1 MFANRKTRTLLI
13 AFVGAVSL
21 TAPAQ
26 ESPSGLSS
34 HPMIGEK
41 APVFD
46 LEKVG
51 GGSLD
56 LEGLRGRY
64 VVIHFGTSW

>member
-1 MFANRKTRTLLI
+1 MLANRILRF
-13 AFVGAVSL
+13 FVIVSMSVMTQSAL
-21 TAPAQ
+21 AQ
-26 ESPSGLSS
+26 ESSTEVSS
-34 HPMIGEK
+34 HPMIGET
-41 APVFD
+41 APSFD
-46 LEKVG
+46 LQEVN